1 MIKEEKGIQVAY
13 EDFLNMHFRIG
24 EIVACEEIK
33 NSLKLLNFQ
42 VRVGE
47 KNIQVISGLR
57 GYYNPS
63 EVIGKKVTVLCNL
76 KPITM
81 GGLPSE
87 GVILSAEDQNGNL
100 SFVVPERDVLVG
112 AEVC

>member
-1 MIKEEKGIQVAY
+1 MSREEKGIQVAY

-33 NSLKLLNFQ
+33 NSLKLLNFK
-42 VRVGE
+42 VNLGE
-47 KNIQVISGLR
+47 ETIQIVSGLR
-57 GYYNPS
+57 EYYDPE

-87 GVILSAEDQNGNL
+87 GVILSAEDSNGNL
-100 SFVVPERDVLVG
+100 AFVVPERDILVG